1 MILRTQRGVGEQA
14 LNWGSRIVKKA
25 LCCFVL
31 IGERKGE
38 VPVVERGGGLSRSG
52 AEMHRLIGNIWQR
65 PGLGLQPPVGP
76 HQEHTHW
83 RTIHDPIGD
92 VFEPVIIPLE
102 AVIKQV
108 KGGLRSKVEFA
119 YRTLS

>member
-1 MILRTQRGVGEQA
+1 MILRTQKGVGEQT

-25 LCCFVL
+25 LCWFVL

-38 VPVVERGGGLSRSG
+38 VPVVERVGGLSRSST
-52 AEMHRLIGNIWQR
+52 EIHRQISNIWQR
-65 PGLGLQPPVGP
+65 PGLGLQPLVGP
-76 HQEHTHW
+76 HQEHTHR

-108 KGGLRSKVEFA
+108 KGSLRSKVEFA
-119 YRTLS
+119 NRTL